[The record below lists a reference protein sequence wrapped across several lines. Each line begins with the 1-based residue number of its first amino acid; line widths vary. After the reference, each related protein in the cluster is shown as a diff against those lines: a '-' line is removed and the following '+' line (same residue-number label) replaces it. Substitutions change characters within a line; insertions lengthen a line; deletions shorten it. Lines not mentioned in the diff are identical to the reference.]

1 MQSFSVYLVAF
12 VAIEHLYFL
21 YLEIFMW
28 TRPLGRRVFG
38 LSKEDAQTTK
48 VLALNQGAVQWIFIC
63 WIDLGSTAYERSIWS
78 SDPTVLFTLCV
89 DSRDRW
95 WSNRKTFDS
104 ANTRYARC
112 VSTCGFIYV
121 SQGGRYISVC

>member
-48 VLALNQGAVQWIFIC
+48 VLALNQGLYNGFLSAGLIWGLLHTNAVFGVQIQQFFLLCVLIAA
-63 WIDLGSTAYERSIWS
+63 IVGGVTVKRSILLIQGM
-78 SDPTVLFTLCV
+78 PAVLALAV
-89 DSRDRW
+89 L
-95 WSNRKTFDS
+95 
-104 ANTRYARC
+104 YM
-112 VSTCGFIYV
+112 
-121 SQGGRYISVC
+121 